1 MKINEAQ
8 YLLVADTLRI
18 PDAKMQCAQENQTWE
33 PLYLGTDWQPQLE
46 NSPIW
51 VSVTPHDSLWQLWE
65 NDQTW
70 ATSAVLF
77 AYSTRQDLHE
87 IVKSLQNNITAP
99 CEDGRLFL
107 LRFYSPYT
115 LSVIA
120 KYGDETV
127 TNAVLGVAHSAYLSP
142 LISQDYGVSTI
153 QHTRISTQKT
163 QLSLPS
169 ALIEE
174 LLQ

>member
-8 YLLVADTLRI
+8 YLLVVDTLRI

-120 KYGDETV
+120 KFGDEAV

-142 LISQDYGVSTI
+142 LIIQDYGVNTI
-153 QHTRISTQKT
+153 QHTRLNSQQTP
-163 QLSLPS
+163 LSLPR

>member
-8 YLLVADTLRI
+8 YLLVVDTLRI

-33 PLYLGTDWQPQLE
+33 LLYLGTDWQPQLE

-120 KYGDETV
+120 KFGDEAV

-142 LISQDYGVSTI
+142 LIIQDYGVNTI
-153 QHTRISTQKT
+153 QHTRLNSQQTP
-163 QLSLPS
+163 LSLPR

>member
-8 YLLVADTLRI
+8 YLLVVDTLRI

-77 AYSTRQDLHE
+77 TYSTRQDLHE

-120 KYGDETV
+120 KFGDEAV

-142 LISQDYGVSTI
+142 LIIQDYGVSTI

>member
-8 YLLVADTLRI
+8 YLLVVDTLRI

>member
-1 MKINEAQ
+1 MKSDEAQ
-8 YLLVADTLRI
+8 YLLVVDTLRI
-18 PDAKMQCAQENQTWE
+18 PDAKMLCAQENQTWE
-33 PLYLGTDWQPQLE
+33 PLYLGTDWQPQLPH
-46 NSPIW
+46 SPIW
-51 VSVTPHDSLWQLWE
+51 IKVSPQDPFWQHWE

-70 ATSAVLF
+70 ATSAVMF
-77 AYSTRQDLHE
+77 AYSDNSNINDMVT
-87 IVKSLQNNITAP
+87 SLQSNITAP

-120 KYGDETV
+120 KYGNETV
-127 TNAVLGVAHSAYLSP
+127 TNAVLGVAYAAYLSP
-142 LISQDYGVSTI
+142 LIAQEYGVESV
-153 QHTRISTQKT
+153 QHTRLNSQQTP
-163 QLSLPS
+163 LSLPI